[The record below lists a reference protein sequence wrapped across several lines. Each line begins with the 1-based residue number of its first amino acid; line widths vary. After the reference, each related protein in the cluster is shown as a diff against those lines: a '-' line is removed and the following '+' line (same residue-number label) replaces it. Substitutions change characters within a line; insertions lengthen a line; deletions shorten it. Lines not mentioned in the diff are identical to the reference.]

1 MSNTHH
7 SIFINFNKFTINT
20 IYNKFATFLY
30 SKDFFRTI
38 PLCVIFIII
47 LYVIIYYALRI
58 MYKDVK
64 NGDGKRRRTPNQ
76 VKKKTIGI
84 EVVFVSIPGD
94 LKKGSVIPVRNDIT
108 IGRKEDNSVVLNDQ
122 HVSGNHAILSIRNE
136 ALVLFKSSS
145 TKASFLIDNIA

>member
-1 MSNTHH
+1 M
-7 SIFINFNKFTINT
+7 
-20 IYNKFATFLY
+20 
-30 SKDFFRTI
+30 R
-38 PLCVIFIII
+38 I
-47 LYVIIYYALRI
+47 LQNLLLLRL

-84 EVVFVSIPGD
+84 EVVYVSIPGD

-136 ALVLFKSSS
+136 ALVLEDLNSTNGTLVNGKKISGRVRLNINDEIRIGTTKFKV
-145 TKASFLIDNIA
+145 LG

>member
-1 MSNTHH
+1 MGSKIAAV
-7 SIFINFNKFTINT
+7 IFGI
-20 IYNKFATFLY
+20 
-30 SKDFFRTI
+30 
-38 PLCVIFIII
+38 IFIII

-136 ALVLFKSSS
+136 ALVLEDLNSTNGTLVDGKKISGRVRLNINDEIRIGTTKFKV
-145 TKASFLIDNIA
+145 LG

>member
-1 MSNTHH
+1 MGSKIAAV
-7 SIFINFNKFTINT
+7 IFGI
-20 IYNKFATFLY
+20 
-30 SKDFFRTI
+30 
-38 PLCVIFIII
+38 IFIII

-136 ALVLFKSSS
+136 ALVLEDLNSTNGTLVNGKKISGRVRLNINDEIRIGTTKFKV
-145 TKASFLIDNIA
+145 LG

>member
-1 MSNTHH
+1 MC
-7 SIFINFNKFTINT
+7 
-20 IYNKFATFLY
+20 
-30 SKDFFRTI
+30 SKI
-38 PLCVIFIII
+38 AAVILGIIFIII

-136 ALVLFKSSS
+136 ALVLEDLNSTNGTLVNGKKISGRVRLNINDEIRIGTTKFKV
-145 TKASFLIDNIA
+145 LG

>member
-1 MSNTHH
+1 MGSKIAAV
-7 SIFINFNKFTINT
+7 IFGI
-20 IYNKFATFLY
+20 
-30 SKDFFRTI
+30 
-38 PLCVIFIII
+38 IFIII

-84 EVVFVSIPGD
+84 EVFFVSIPGD

-136 ALVLFKSSS
+136 ALVLEDLNSTNGTLVNGKKISGRVRLNINDEIRIGTTKFKV
-145 TKASFLIDNIA
+145 LG

>member
-1 MSNTHH
+1 MGSKIAAV
-7 SIFINFNKFTINT
+7 IFGI
-20 IYNKFATFLY
+20 
-30 SKDFFRTI
+30 
-38 PLCVIFIII
+38 IFIII

-94 LKKGSVIPVRNDIT
+94 LKKGAVIPVRNDIT

-136 ALVLFKSSS
+136 ALVLEDLNSTNGTLVNGKKISGRVRLNINDEIRIGTTKFKV
-145 TKASFLIDNIA
+145 LG

>member
-1 MSNTHH
+1 MGSKIAAV
-7 SIFINFNKFTINT
+7 IFGI
-20 IYNKFATFLY
+20 
-30 SKDFFRTI
+30 
-38 PLCVIFIII
+38 IFIII

-136 ALVLFKSSS
+136 AFVLEDLNSTNGTLVNGKKISGRVRLNINDEIRIGTTKFKV
-145 TKASFLIDNIA
+145 LG

>member
-1 MSNTHH
+1 MGSKIAAV
-7 SIFINFNKFTINT
+7 IFGI
-20 IYNKFATFLY
+20 
-30 SKDFFRTI
+30 
-38 PLCVIFIII
+38 IFIII

-136 ALVLFKSSS
+136 ALVLEDLNSTNGTLVNGKKISGRVRLNINDEIRIGTTKFKE
-145 TKASFLIDNIA
+145 LG

>member
-1 MSNTHH
+1 MGSKIAAV
-7 SIFINFNKFTINT
+7 IFGI
-20 IYNKFATFLY
+20 
-30 SKDFFRTI
+30 
-38 PLCVIFIII
+38 IFIII
-47 LYVIIYYALRI
+47 LYDKIYYALRI

-136 ALVLFKSSS
+136 ALVLEDLNSTNGTLVNGKKISGRVRLNINDEIRIGTTKFKV
-145 TKASFLIDNIA
+145 LG

>member
-1 MSNTHH
+1 MGSKIAAV
-7 SIFINFNKFTINT
+7 IFGI
-20 IYNKFATFLY
+20 
-30 SKDFFRTI
+30 
-38 PLCVIFIII
+38 IFIII

-108 IGRKEDNSVVLNDQ
+108 IGRKEDNSVVLNEQ

-136 ALVLFKSSS
+136 ALVLEDLNSTNGTLVNGKKISGRVRLNINDEIRIGTTKFKV
-145 TKASFLIDNIA
+145 LG

>member
-1 MSNTHH
+1 MGSKIVAV
-7 SIFINFNKFTINT
+7 IFGI
-20 IYNKFATFLY
+20 
-30 SKDFFRTI
+30 
-38 PLCVIFIII
+38 IFIII

-84 EVVFVSIPGD
+84 EVVYVSIPGD

-136 ALVLFKSSS
+136 ALVLEDLNSTNGTLVNGKKISGRVRLNINDEIRIGTTKFKV
-145 TKASFLIDNIA
+145 LG

>member
-1 MSNTHH
+1 MGSKIVAVIFGI
-7 SIFINFNKFTINT
+7 IFI
-20 IYNKFATFLY
+20 L
-30 SKDFFRTI
+30 
-38 PLCVIFIII
+38 I

-84 EVVFVSIPGD
+84 EVVYVSIPGD

-136 ALVLFKSSS
+136 ALVLEDLNSTNGTLVNGKKISGRVRLNINDEIRIGTTKFKV
-145 TKASFLIDNIA
+145 LG